1 MKETDGYF
9 VIFRSTVPT
18 SDASKPAFTRVLG
31 EFYHITEDD
40 LILNANVRA
49 VPEPKISWFKDG
61 AELTAAT
68 DTRYDFSTDHDGCY
82 QFRIHKP
89 TEADSALYACEAV
102 NSEGKAKV
110 THKVNFTE
118 LERHTHPQFVYHKES
133 FWQPTLRMEIEP
145 EPVREASPE
154 ISRAATQSTAD
165 EANVSVSQDTS
176 SSGNQESG
184 EGAGDSSGVEG
195 GSGSGGDGN
204 EEGEEGKE
212 ISDGADGAEPKVG
225 EEEEK
230 KPEKRARGTRRKR
243 YEGPFEPLLI
253 RDSVSC

>member
-1 MKETDGYF
+1 M
-9 VIFRSTVPT
+9 
-18 SDASKPAFTRVLG
+18 LG

-40 LILNANVRA
+40 LILNANVRG
-49 VPEPKISWFKDG
+49 VPEPKISWYKDG
-61 AELTAAT
+61 AELNAT
-68 DTRYDFSTDHDGCY
+68 MDNRYDFSTDHDGCY

-145 EPVREASPE
+145 EPVKEASVEAPQ
-154 ISRAATQSTAD
+154 ISRAATQSTAG
-165 EANVSVSQDTS
+165 EANV
-176 SSGNQESG
+176 SGNQES
-184 EGAGDSSGVEG
+184 GAGDSSGVEG

-204 EEGEEGKE
+204 DEGEEGKE
-212 ISDGADGAEPKVG
+212 ISDADGATQEPKQD

-253 RDSVSC
+253 RDSVS